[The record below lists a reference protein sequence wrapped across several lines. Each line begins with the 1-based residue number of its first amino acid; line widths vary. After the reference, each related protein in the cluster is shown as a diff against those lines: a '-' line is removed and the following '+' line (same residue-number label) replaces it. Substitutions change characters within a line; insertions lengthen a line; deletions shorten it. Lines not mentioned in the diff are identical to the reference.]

1 MLCDQGIR
9 GSAVAQSSK
18 KSILHVRPTHFASGV
33 ATGLAVTGPTDD
45 GFIHLHFFREVQ
57 RITNDDVPS
66 RSNGPNEVEL
76 AWGHAQAN
84 IHLVREEV
92 AVISIPASRLPFV
105 STALNKAV
113 RFVASVVNASR
124 DERVR
129 AQGNGGETIAES
141 GKATA
146 DVTTPAG
153 AIPTRPRVTV

>member
-1 MLCDQGIR
+1 M
-9 GSAVAQSSK
+9 AQSSK

-33 ATGLAVTGPTDD
+33 ATGMAVTGPTDD

-76 AWGHAQAN
+76 AWGRAEAN

-92 AVISIPASRLPFV
+92 AVISIPASRLPFL

-113 RFVASVVNASR
+113 RFVASVMNASR
-124 DERVR
+124 DERAR
-129 AQGNGGETIAES
+129 ASGNGGATIAES
-141 GKATA
+141 RQTPPSATP
-146 DVTTPAG
+146 PAG
-153 AIPTRPRVTV
+153 AIPTRPRAAVQGG